1 MFQFLK
7 LQPEAFG
14 LDISDLSI
22 KVAQL
27 KRKGR
32 SFTLASFADVPLEK
46 GSIEKGEVKKEEN
59 LVQALEKIKT
69 STKGKKISS
78 PYAIVSLPEERAF
91 LEVIQLP
98 AMEVKDLDQAVRF
111 EAENYIP
118 YSMDTVYVDYSLQVS
133 PEKSSH
139 MDVLIASLPR
149 QIVDSY
155 LQALQKAGFR
165 PLAFEIESFAIARAL
180 VKGGSSPFPLLLIDI
195 GSTRTSF
202 SVFAGQGLRFTSSIP
217 VSSYQFTEAISKVCG
232 VNHEAAERLKKEY
245 GLSQRADPQGEKVF
259 DAIVPPLVDLVEQIK
274 KYLGYYESHS
284 QHEHQSG
291 KYAKIQR
298 VLLCGGGALLRG
310 LPEFL
315 AKELRV
321 DVALGN
327 PWTNVF
333 SGGFEEIPPIPFQE
347 SLKYTTALGL
357 ALRGVAALENV

>member
-155 LQALQKAGFR
+155 LHF
-165 PLAFEIESFAIARAL
+165 PPAI
-180 VKGGSSPFPLLLIDI
+180 D
-195 GSTRTSF
+195 
-202 SVFAGQGLRFTSSIP
+202 
-217 VSSYQFTEAISKVCG
+217 
-232 VNHEAAERLKKEY
+232 
-245 GLSQRADPQGEKVF
+245 
-259 DAIVPPLVDLVEQIK
+259 
-274 KYLGYYESHS
+274 
-284 QHEHQSG
+284 
-291 KYAKIQR
+291 
-298 VLLCGGGALLRG
+298 
-310 LPEFL
+310 
-315 AKELRV
+315 
-321 DVALGN
+321 
-327 PWTNVF
+327 
-333 SGGFEEIPPIPFQE
+333 
-347 SLKYTTALGL
+347 
-357 ALRGVAALENV
+357 